1 MTKVNVSRH
10 IKSIEPYE
18 GGLPIEEVAR
28 ELNIP
33 EQDIV
38 KLASNENPLGISPL
52 AKKAIE
58 RSLIDIERYPD
69 GNGFYLKKAISKKYK
84 LQSSEII
91 LGNGSN
97 DVLELVARTFLS
109 KDDEAIFSEHAFAV
123 YPLVVQAV
131 GAKGIEVPAV
141 NFAHNL
147 DGFQKAI
154 TNKTKVIFIANPN
167 NPTGTLIG
175 KTEIKNF
182 LNNIPASIIVVLD
195 EAYDEYL
202 TEEHKSV
209 AFSWLSNFENL
220 IISRSFSKAYGL
232 AGLRVGFGAGSSYLV
247 EIMNRIRQPFNVNYL
262 AQQAAIA
269 SLDDDDFIQLSK
281 KINSQGMKQIS
292 EALDSLDIQYIPSF
306 GNFISFK
313 LEDEI
318 QAMLY
323 YHHLLKNGV
332 IVRPI
337 ANYKLPAFLR
347 VSIGLKEENDKFIK
361 FLSNCNL

>member
-1 MTKVNVSRH
+1 MTKVNVSSY

-28 ELNIP
+28 ELNIS
-33 EQDIV
+33 EKDIV
-38 KLASNENPLGISPL
+38 KLASNENPLGISPF

-58 RSLIDIERYPD
+58 KSLIDIERYPD
-69 GNGFYLKKAISKKYK
+69 GNGFYLKKAIGKKYK
-84 LQSSEII
+84 VQTSEII

-109 KDDEAIFSEHAFAV
+109 RGDEAIYSEHAFAV
-123 YPLVVQAV
+123 YPLVVKAV
-131 GAKGIEVPAV
+131 GANGIEVPAL
-141 NFAHNL
+141 NFGHNL
-147 DGFQKAI
+147 DGFKKAI
-154 TNKTKVIFIANPN
+154 NNKTKVIFIANPN
-167 NPTGTLIG
+167 NPTGTLIS
-175 KTEIKNF
+175 KKEIKNF
-182 LNNIPASIIVVLD
+182 LNNIPANIVVVLD

-202 TEEHKSV
+202 SDEHKSE
-209 AFSWLSNFENL
+209 AFSWLSTYENL

-232 AGLRVGFGAGSSYLV
+232 AGLRVGFGVGSSYLI

-269 SLDDDDFIQLSK
+269 SLNDDDFILLSK
-281 KINSQGMKQIS
+281 KINSQGMKQIY
-292 EALDSLDIQYIPSF
+292 EALDNLNIKYIPSF

-313 LEDEI
+313 LEDES

-337 ANYKLPAFLR
+337 ANYKLPSFLR